1 MFMKVKLQFFVDV
14 ASMMSSYLKQFQ
26 TDNPMMPF
34 VSEVLEN
41 LICRLR
47 KIFVWKAIVDE
58 GDAAYS
64 LIKIDLQKQII
75 YHRNQSSYQLPP
87 KPF

>member
-1 MFMKVKLQFFVDV
+1 
-14 ASMMSSYLKQFQ
+14 
-26 TDNPMMPF
+26 MMPF

-58 GDAAYS
+58 ADAAYS
-64 LIKIDLQKQII
+64 LIKIDFAKTN
-75 YHRNQSSYQLPP
+75 HLPP
-87 KPF
+87 KSVKLPTATKTFPKAFIPLSQFDKEISVQKRICCNC